1 MTAFKT
7 QRDEIKEEYLSG
19 ARMRQPSHTLCY
31 SAVNLAVL
39 CRVPVSAKRLLD
51 LGCGTGALGRELKEI
66 TDREV
71 FGVTYSK
78 EEAALAAKNLDR
90 VIVCGDGGDGLRPSG
105 DSDAK
110 LRRSRA
116 RRIVAGAGNGR

>member
-1 MTAFKT
+1 ME
-7 QRDEIKEEYLSG
+7 RDVMREEYLSG
-19 ARMRQPSHTLCY
+19 VKTRHPSHILCY
-31 SAVNLAVL
+31 SAVNMAVL
-39 CRVPVSAKRLLD
+39 CRVPASAKRLLD
-51 LGCGTGALGRELKEI
+51 LGCGTGALGRKLKEI

-71 FGVTYSK
+71 VGVTYSK